1 MANALYSKA
10 KERFLAWQWSGDPI
24 DMVDDDI
31 KVALI
36 DTALYTF
43 NASDEYW
50 SSASSAQVGSSV
62 SLVSKTVNN
71 GVFDA
76 ADVVFTSVAGA
87 SIEAIILYKDSG
99 SPLSSALIA
108 YIDVVASG
116 LPVTPNGG
124 NITVQWAAS
133 GIFTL

>member
-1 MANALYSKA
+1 MTNALYLKT
-10 KERFLAWQWSGDPI
+10 KERFLGWQTSGDPI
-24 DMVDDDI
+24 DMVNDNI
-31 KVALI
+31 KAALI

-43 NASDEYW
+43 NSSDEFW
-50 SSASSAQVGSSV
+50 SSAISAQVGTSI
-62 SLVSKTVNN
+62 SLASKTITN

-76 ADVVFTSVAGA
+76 VDAVFTSVTGA

-99 SPLSSALIA
+99 LPGTSLLIA

>member
-1 MANALYSKA
+1 MSNALYSKA
-10 KERFLAWQWSGDPI
+10 KERFLGWQTSADPI
-24 DMVDDDI
+24 DMVSDDI

-50 SSASSAQVGSSV
+50 ASAVAAQVSSSV
-62 SLVSKTVNN
+62 SLATKTITD

-76 ADVVFTSVAGA
+76 ADAVFTSVTGA

-99 SPLSSALIA
+99 LPGTSPLIA

>member
-1 MANALYSKA
+1 MSNALYSKA
-10 KERFLAWQWSGDPI
+10 KERFLGWQTSGDSI
-24 DMVDDDI
+24 DMVNDDI

-43 NASDEYW
+43 NASNEYW
-50 SSASSAQVGSSV
+50 SSASTAQVGSSV
-62 SLVSKTVNN
+62 SLTSKTITN

-76 ADVVFTSVAGA
+76 ADVVFTSVTGA
-87 SIEAIILYKDSG
+87 SIEAIILYKNSG
-99 SPLSSALIA
+99 FAGTSPLIA